1 MADIS
6 QGVPNVGFHIKY
18 FIMKQLVL
26 IIAAAFALASCVS
39 EKTPE
44 QKVTDLLTA
53 RFDSLALDCKV
64 VSVALKDTL
73 RSELT
78 TADPGY
84 KELRDKWYALM
95 DARVDPSAPEYKAAR
110 QAMEEY
116 EEAWV
121 GEPVALSY
129 TCIVECEEVILK
141 AMIESGEFAI
151 ALDHS
156 KILDLEK

>member
-1 MADIS
+1 
-6 QGVPNVGFHIKY
+6 
-18 FIMKQLVL
+18 MKKLVL
-26 IIAAAFALASCVS
+26 FLAAVFALASCVS

-44 QKVTDLLTA
+44 EKVADLLTA

-73 RSELT
+73 RAELT

-95 DARVDPSAPEYKAAR
+95 DARVNPGAPEYKAAR
-110 QAMEEY
+110 QAMQDY

-121 GEPVALSY
+121 GEPIALAY

-141 AMIESGEFAI
+141 TMIESGEFAI
-151 ALDHS
+151 SLDHTR
-156 KILDLEK
+156 ILDLNK

>member
-1 MADIS
+1 
-6 QGVPNVGFHIKY
+6 
-18 FIMKQLVL
+18 MKKIVLFLV
-26 IIAAAFALASCVS
+26 AVFALASCVS

-44 QKVTDLLTA
+44 QKVAELLTA
-53 RFDSLALDCKV
+53 RFDSLALNCKV

-84 KELRDKWYALM
+84 KVLRDEWFALM
-95 DARVDPSAPEYKAAR
+95 EAGASPVSSEYKAAR
-110 QAMEEY
+110 QAMADY
-116 EEAWV
+116 ENAWV

-129 TCIVECEEVILK
+129 TCIVECDEILLK
-141 AMIESGEFAI
+141 SMIESGEFAI

-156 KILDLEK
+156 KILDLDK

>member
-1 MADIS
+1 
-6 QGVPNVGFHIKY
+6 
-18 FIMKQLVL
+18 MKKLVL
-26 IIAAAFALASCVS
+26 FLAAVFVLAACAS

-44 QKVTDLLTA
+44 QKVADLLTA

-64 VSVALKDTL
+64 VSVTLKDTL
-73 RSELT
+73 CAELT

-84 KELRDKWYALM
+84 KALRDKWFALM
-95 DARVDPSAPEYKAAR
+95 EAGASPVSSEYKAAR
-110 QAMEEY
+110 QAMADY
-116 EEAWV
+116 ENAWV

-129 TCIVECEEVILK
+129 TCVVECEEVVLK